1 MIFLKIYTIV
11 VMSLIIIAAL
21 YDMNNKRVKT
31 SIKTDI
37 ILIIASI
44 PILLLAICVN

>member
-1 MIFLKIYTIV
+1 MIYLKIYTIV

-21 YDMNNKRVKT
+21 YDMNTKKAKT

-37 ILIIASI
+37 ILILASI

>member
-37 ILIIASI
+37 ILIIACI